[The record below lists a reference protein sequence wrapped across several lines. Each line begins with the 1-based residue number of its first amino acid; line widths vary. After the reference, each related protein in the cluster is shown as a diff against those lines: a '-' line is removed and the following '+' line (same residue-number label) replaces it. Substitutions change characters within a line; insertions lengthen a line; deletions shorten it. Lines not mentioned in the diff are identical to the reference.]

1 MGLLWLQIHNAIE
14 IITMAQALQLER
26 LGIKLLDTLHAGD
39 STISIITN
47 SDIPVTTVSEQ
58 LTNMFSQTVQ
68 I

>member
-1 MGLLWLQIHNAIE
+1 MP
-14 IITMAQALQLER
+14 ALQLER